1 MTLEESRP
9 IATPIT
15 TAEDLPARYPK
26 GACVYFPRLDWQYI
40 QQIGEALRGHVF
52 LGPGM
57 LRNAENARQRLI
69 AAGLIRDAT
78 KGETS

>member
-1 MTLEESRP
+1 MTESRHIP
-9 IATPIT
+9 TKIT
-15 TAEDLPARYPK
+15 TANQLPKYYPK

-40 QQIGEALRGHVF
+40 QQIGEALRGGVF